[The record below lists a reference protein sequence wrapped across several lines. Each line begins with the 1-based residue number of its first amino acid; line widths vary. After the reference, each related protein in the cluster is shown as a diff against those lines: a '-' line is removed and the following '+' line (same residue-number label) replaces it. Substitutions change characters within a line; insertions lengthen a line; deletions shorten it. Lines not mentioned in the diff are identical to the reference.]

1 MAGTAEAFGLG
12 LCRFFLLR
20 GTAVE
25 NRTTELK
32 PLQPVSS
39 ASPVAGHPPV
49 VRSFGRT
56 DTGRVRTSNQDH
68 FLIAE
73 LARTLW
79 VLQTSLTQPDVQ
91 FANRRGHLFLIADGM
106 GGHKGGEV
114 ASAMTVATVEQFML
128 DVFRKAED
136 FQTALKQAHARIL
149 EEAARH
155 PEVSG
160 MGTTLTMAVAN
171 NWKLFVVHAGDS
183 RCYLHRGGE
192 LKQLTTDHTVVG
204 ELVRSGAL
212 KPADAAHHMY
222 RHVVT
227 NVVGGTKDTV
237 KVEVQEV
244 DLQPEDVLLL
254 CTDGLTDMLPN
265 DRMAAILQT
274 ERDPRTA
281 CERLVDEALEQGGK
295 DNITVIVTHLGTP

>member
-1 MAGTAEAFGLG
+1 
-12 LCRFFLLR
+12 
-20 GTAVE
+20 VE
-25 NRTTELK
+25 KRTTELK
-32 PLQPVSS
+32 AVQPVSL
-39 ASPVAGHPPV
+39 PTPEVGHGPV
-49 VRSFGRT
+49 VRSHGRT

-79 VLQTSLTQPDVQ
+79 VLQTSLTQPEVQ
-91 FANRRGHLFLIADGM
+91 FGHRRGHLFLIADGM

-114 ASAMTVATVEQFML
+114 ASAMTVTTVEQFML

-149 EEAARH
+149 DEAARH

-160 MGTTLTMAVAN
+160 MGTTLTMAIAQS
-171 NWKLFVVHAGDS
+171 WKLFVVHAGDS
-183 RCYLHRGGE
+183 RCYLHRGE
-192 LKQLTTDHTVVG
+192 EFKQLTTDHTVVG
-204 ELVRSGAL
+204 ELVRRGVL

-227 NVVGGTKDTV
+227 NVVGGTQESV
-237 KVEVQEV
+237 QVEVQEV

-265 DRMAAILQT
+265 DRMAAILQS

-281 CERLVDEALEQGGK
+281 CDRLVEEALEQGGK
-295 DNITVIVTHLGTP
+295 DNITAIVTHLGASSGER